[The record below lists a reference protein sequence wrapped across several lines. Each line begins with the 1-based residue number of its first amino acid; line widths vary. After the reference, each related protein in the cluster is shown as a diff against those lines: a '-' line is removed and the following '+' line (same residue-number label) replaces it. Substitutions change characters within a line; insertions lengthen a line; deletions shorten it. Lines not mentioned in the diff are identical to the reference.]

1 MRVLFIGDVVGRPG
15 RRGLAAILPDL
26 RKELHLDVVVANGE
40 NAANGRGLTLR
51 TAKEMFNA
59 GVDIISSGNHI
70 WDQREIIEE
79 MDGDRPILRPANYPA
94 GTPGRGMLRC
104 KGLTVMNLQGRTFM
118 ANIDCPFRTAD
129 ALLAGGV
136 EGPILVDMH
145 AEATSE
151 KQAMGWYLDGRVA
164 AVLGTHTHVPTAD
177 TRVLPR
183 GTAYVTDAG
192 FSGSRDSVLG
202 FEVAASHRLFL
213 TQMPTR
219 LPVAEKCP
227 TVVVNSVLVD
237 IDDETGHAR
246 SIERVDRQHTFAD
259 MEGDD
264 TGDTSD

>member
-1 MRVLFIGDVVGRPG
+1 VRVLFIGDVVGKPG

-26 RKELHLDVVVANGE
+26 RRELEIDVIIANGE

-59 GVDIISSGNHI
+59 GVDVISSGNHI

-79 MDGDRPILRPANYPA
+79 MDSERPILRPANYPA
-94 GTPGRGMLRC
+94 GTPGRGMLRH
-104 KGLTVMNLQGRTFM
+104 KGLTVLNLQGRTFM

-129 ALLAGGV
+129 ALLADGP
-136 EGPILVDMH
+136 EGPIVVDMH

-164 AVLGTHTHVPTAD
+164 AVFGSHTHVPTAD

-202 FEVAASHRLFL
+202 FEVEASHRLFL
-213 TQMPTR
+213 TQLPTR

-227 TVVVNSVLVD
+227 TVVMNSVLVN
-237 IDDETGHAR
+237 IDEMTGEAR
-246 SIERVDRQHTFAD
+246 SIERIDREHTFANVAG
-259 MEGDD
+259 EGETAD
-264 TGDTSD
+264 